1 MKSKFISII
10 IPVFNEQ
17 GSIEPLYKKLK
28 SVLDR
33 VKHEIIFV
41 DDGSTDNT
49 PDIISKLK
57 NKDKNV
63 RSIISRRNFGKSAA
77 LAAGLKNSTGEVI
90 ITMDGDLQ
98 DDPSDISKFLE
109 KINKGYDLIVG
120 WKPRKYRWYNLKI
133 IPSKIFNILTRL
145 LTGLKLHDF
154 DCPFKAFKRTV
165 IGGLDIYGE
174 LHRYIPVLVHQK
186 GFKIGEV
193 KIKNLSRVYGKSKF
207 GYSRIMKGFLDLI
220 TVFFLTRFVKRPL
233 HFFGSVGLT
242 LLFLGLILGMCLIIK
257 RLIFGII
264 IVKEAF
270 ILLAILSIILGVQF
284 ISIGLIG
291 EMLANLNHG
300 EKDEDVFREK

>member
-120 WKPRKYRWYNLKI
+120 
-133 IPSKIFNILTRL
+133 
-145 LTGLKLHDF
+145 
-154 DCPFKAFKRTV
+154 
-165 IGGLDIYGE
+165 
-174 LHRYIPVLVHQK
+174 
-186 GFKIGEV
+186 
-193 KIKNLSRVYGKSKF
+193 
-207 GYSRIMKGFLDLI
+207 
-220 TVFFLTRFVKRPL
+220 
-233 HFFGSVGLT
+233 
-242 LLFLGLILGMCLIIK
+242 
-257 RLIFGII
+257 
-264 IVKEAF
+264 
-270 ILLAILSIILGVQF
+270 
-284 ISIGLIG
+284 
-291 EMLANLNHG
+291 
-300 EKDEDVFREK
+300 